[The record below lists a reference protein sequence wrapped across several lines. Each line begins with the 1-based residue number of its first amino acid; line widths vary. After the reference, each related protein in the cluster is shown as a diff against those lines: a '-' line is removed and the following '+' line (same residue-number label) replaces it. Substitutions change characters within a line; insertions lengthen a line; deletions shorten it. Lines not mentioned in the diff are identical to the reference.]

1 MLHSKHYYS
10 DPWLHIRIQTH
21 ACITFSRTIS
31 NNTTTTK
38 FSISSFFNIHRHHT
52 LKHPL
57 TLAYSFFP
65 SLFCCS
71 VAFSGSWPMC
81 LLSKGEPN
89 TVEWVSE
96 LPWQR
101 NLTAGCNGNVIERE
115 EQTFTYWVGLHS
127 LRLAAGQVV
136 FTYSTVDGSSSVLSM
151 IRLEA
156 GRATDPCLVTVG
168 LMYWQIMHSLPGWGL
183 IES

>member
-1 MLHSKHYYS
+1 MTR
-10 DPWLHIRIQTH
+10 HIYIWH
-21 ACITFSRTIS
+21 ACNTFSRINS
-31 NNTTTTK
+31 GREHEYQ
-38 FSISSFFNIHRHHT
+38 FFHFFLLQTLTQTLTQVLHT
-52 LKHPL
+52 KHPL
-57 TLAYSFFP
+57 TLAYPFFP

-81 LLSKGEPN
+81 LISKGEPS

-127 LRLAAGQVV
+127 LRLTCWTGCSQIFNSQCSNFAL
-136 FTYSTVDGSSSVLSM
+136 LSDWM
-151 IRLEA
+151 EA
-156 GRATDPCLVTVG
+156 GRKNDACPVTLG
-168 LMYWQIMHSLPGWGL
+168 LTYCQTVHSL
-183 IES
+183 